1 METKVNYTLVGLFV
15 VVLGSAL
22 IAGVLW
28 IASGG
33 SLQTKYDMYLAIE
46 EESVAGLNV
55 NAPVKYNG
63 VDVGKVTS
71 IVLDPTNPQRVRLL
85 LAIERGTPIKQDTV
99 AVLKIQGLT
108 GIAYMELD
116 GGAMSAPP
124 LSATEG
130 ETYPVIKTKPSLSA
144 RFETILTNVL
154 AKLDSTTNNV
164 NAMLSD
170 ENRKAVGS
178 ALADIATLT
187 HTLAQRKDSLD
198 AAIASAER
206 TLNNT
211 ARISARLEPT
221 LERIERGA
229 ESIERMGDNVAV
241 ASTSAGKT
249 IDSVGGELERFAG
262 EALPEL
268 QRLMGEM
275 QVLAASLR
283 RLSEQTERNP
293 SSLIFGSSPV
303 PPGPGESAATTH
315 RTRSTA
321 NAPSP
326 QGQQP

>member
-33 SLQTKYDMYLAIE
+33 SLQTKYDVYLAIE

-124 LSATEG
+124 LSAKEG
-130 ETYPVIKTKPSLSA
+130 ETYPEIKTKPSLSA

-154 AKLDSTTNNV
+154 AKLDSTSNNV

-170 ENRKAVGS
+170 ENRKAVSS

-206 TLNNT
+206 TLENT

-221 LERIERGA
+221 LDRIERGA

-249 IDSVGGELERFAG
+249 IDSVGGELERFTG

-268 QRLMGEM
+268 QRLMSEM

-303 PPGPGESAATTH
+303 PPGPGESTATTH
-315 RTRSTA
+315 RTRSTT